1 MATVALV
8 SNLVTY
14 LTQVMH
20 FDISDAA
27 NQVTNFLGTGYI
39 LSIPIAALADMYIGR
54 PKTVL
59 LSACFEIVVC
69 RYPIYLFKYLAHLQF

>member
-39 LSIPIAALADMYIGR
+39 LSIPIAAIADMYTGR
-54 PKTVL
+54 PKSVL

-69 RYPIYLFKYLAHLQF
+69 RDR